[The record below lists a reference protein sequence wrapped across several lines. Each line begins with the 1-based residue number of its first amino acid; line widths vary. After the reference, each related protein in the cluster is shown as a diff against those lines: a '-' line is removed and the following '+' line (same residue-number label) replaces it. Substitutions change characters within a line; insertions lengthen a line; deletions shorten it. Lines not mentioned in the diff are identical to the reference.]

1 MSLIENGL
9 QMDGIDNLRVVFPAL
24 SINHHSPVSY
34 NAIELIMYLGTRGFD
49 RKITARLRVV
59 APCTT

>member
-1 MSLIENGL
+1 MENEGVDETRYELIR
-9 QMDGIDNLRVVFPAL
+9 LRINNHFPVTP
-24 SINHHSPVSY
+24 NQ
-34 NAIELIMYLGTRGFD
+34 IELTMYLGTRGFD